1 LDKADIT
8 PELVTRLVAR
18 QFPHW
23 ADLVVS
29 PVEHDGW
36 DNTTFRLGTTM
47 SVRLP
52 SGDMYVSQ
60 IDKEH
65 RWLPVLR
72 KGLPL
77 PIPEPLAKGVPDLG
91 FPHPWSVYRWIEGE
105 TATDGNVD
113 DLERFAGDLAAFL
126 SALYRCD
133 AAGGPGAGKHSH
145 GRGGPVSSWDG
156 QIRYALD
163 HLSGG
168 IDTVG
173 ATEVWEAAVGAG
185 WERPPVW
192 VHGDVAGTN
201 LLVRRGRL
209 SAVIDFGCCATG
221 DPACDTVIAWTF
233 FSGES
238 RDAFKSQLPVDEATW
253 ARGRG
258 WALWKALLE
267 LLADLSDPGHAER
280 AAIRQGW
287 RFGPHQLV
295 DTLIAEHRS
304 AL

>member
-1 LDKADIT
+1 MDKAEIT
-8 PELVTRLVAR
+8 PALVTRLVAR
-18 QFPHW
+18 QFPQW

-29 PVEHDGW
+29 RVEQDGW

-52 SGDMYVSQ
+52 SGKMYVSQ
-60 IDKEH
+60 VDKEH

-72 KGLPL
+72 TCLPL
-77 PIPEPLAKGVPDLG
+77 PIPEPLARGEPDLG
-91 FPHPWSVYRWIEGE
+91 FPHPWSVYGWIEGE
-105 TATDGNVD
+105 TATGGNID
-113 DLERFAGDLAAFL
+113 DLERFAGDLAAL
-126 SALYRCD
+126 HRCD
-133 AAGGPGAGKHSH
+133 ATGGPGAGKHSH

-163 HLSGG
+163 RLGGG

-173 ATEVWEAAVGAG
+173 TTEVWEAAVGAG

-201 LLVRRGRL
+201 LLVRGARL

-287 RFGPHQLV
+287 RFGPHQIV